1 MSESSYEADIEA
13 SGSDEA
19 VGGGMTDVTEST
31 DEAVPDS
38 HDADVDAG
46 YDDSDDSPTTG
57 SPGAAEDGT
66 F

>member
-1 MSESSYEADIEA
+1 MA
-13 SGSDEA
+13 
-19 VGGGMTDVTEST
+19 DVTEST

-38 HDADVDAG
+38 HAADVDAG

-57 SPGAAEDGT
+57 GSGAVEDGT